1 MQGRYGD
8 VAWTINGQPTCAIPD
23 MVLSGTVDAKA
34 VPAATITFYN
44 EDGRVHSTLTVP
56 DGWKVGDIPFPDVQ
70 GRYGDVVWIINGQPT
85 SAIPDMV
92 ISGTVDAK
100 AVSEATITFYNEDGT
115 VHSTK
120 KVPNGRKVKDIRFPV
135 VKGRDGEDAVWT
147 INGQPISAIPDM
159 VIIGTVDVKAVSA
172 SGASIDTGV
181 GGFIGQ
187 INEVLETFRKIALPL
202 ASLALAYCVFGILF
216 GNEKEIETAKARIKY
231 ILIAIAV
238 LFLLPAIINQAI
250 SVASGLAWN
259 PASPSTVPPAGTP

>member
-1 MQGRYGD
+1 MKNKWLTRLSVFLVVAMMCCFSAFAATITFYNEDGTVHSTLTIPDGWKVGDIPFPDVQGRDGED

-34 VPAATITFYN
+34 VPA
-44 EDGRVHSTLTVP
+44 
-56 DGWKVGDIPFPDVQ
+56 
-70 GRYGDVVWIINGQPT
+70 
-85 SAIPDMV
+85 
-92 ISGTVDAK
+92 
-100 AVSEATITFYNEDGT
+100 ATITFYNEDGT